1 MSSNRNYRSNGGG
14 GGGGGGG
21 YRQHSS
27 KVTVQMTQERAHVN
41 NDGSRC
47 YQRDTIQASARLPV
61 NQARQIVSN
70 TGNNNGG
77 GGGRYIQDSGSRR

>member
-1 MSSNRNYRSNGGG
+1 
-14 GGGGGGG
+14 
-21 YRQHSS
+21 
-27 KVTVQMTQERAHVN
+27 MTRENAHVH
-41 NDGSRC
+41 NDGSHC

-70 TGNNNGG
+70 TGNNNA